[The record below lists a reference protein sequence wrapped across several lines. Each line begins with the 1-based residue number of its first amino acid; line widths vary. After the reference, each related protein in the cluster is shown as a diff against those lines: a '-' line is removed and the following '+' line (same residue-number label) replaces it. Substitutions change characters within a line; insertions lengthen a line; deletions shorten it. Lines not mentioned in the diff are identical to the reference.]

1 MAGKRNW
8 SFFFKV
14 SGGSEELLALEV
26 STFTFSPGCRGL
38 HEAFSSSYFYRQS
51 DLSDLSDIYF
61 RVAVMVVG
69 LEEFVRVGERF
80 VVVLPKSVRKRL
92 SLKKGDLLRV
102 SVEGERIVMT
112 PVREEAFEV
121 FRRVLSGI
129 EWNRRLREECEK
141 ALVGE
146 AR

>member
-1 MAGKRNW
+1 M
-8 SFFFKV
+8 V
-14 SGGSEELLALEV
+14 ELEEL
-26 STFTFSPGCRGL
+26 
-38 HEAFSSSYFYRQS
+38 
-51 DLSDLSDIYF
+51 
-61 RVAVMVVG
+61 
-69 LEEFVRVGERF
+69 VRVGERF
-80 VVVLPKSVRKRL
+80 VVVLPKSVRKML

-112 PVREEAFEV
+112 PVKEEAFEV

-129 EWNRRLREECEK
+129 EWSRKMREECEK